1 MEITREDVK
10 IRKWIRMN
18 NRREGKDNRSFFH
31 QWGPLI
37 MRKCNISMLVVNG
50 VEVTTVEK
58 VEEQIKY
65 HTQLREDLKSKIN
78 DEEFIKN
85 VKSNILYQE
94 RYRLADVESLDIE
107 QYVEFKIKE
116 LGEILSWIT

>member
-1 MEITREDVK
+1 
-10 IRKWIRMN
+10 
-18 NRREGKDNRSFFH
+18 
-31 QWGPLI
+31 
-37 MRKCNISMLVVNG
+37 MLVVNG